1 MWKLFSTDFTGM
13 RSTLY
18 LILLALVALASS
30 VLTYY
35 VTPKAYQKT
44 LSDVSQQLGSTTAQL
59 ITKQETLDGLADKA
73 VEVKDAQQEGLKL
86 AAQMEIRYRDRDRV
100 IVRYRDVPLT
110 ATETDCSRARDLAAA
125 YFEELRNETR

>member
-18 LILLALVALASS
+18 LILLVLVALASS

-35 VTPKAYQKT
+35 VTSKAYQKT

-86 AAQMEIRYRDRDRV
+86 AAQLEIRYRDRDRV
-100 IVRYRDVPLT
+100 IVRYRDAPLT
-110 ATETDCSRARDLAAA
+110 VGETDCTRARNIAEA
-125 YFEELRNETR
+125 YFEELHREKQ

>member
-18 LILLALVALASS
+18 LILLVLVALASS

-35 VTPKAYQKT
+35 VTSKAYQKT

-86 AAQMEIRYRDRDRV
+86 AAQLEIRYRDRDRV
-100 IVRYRDVPLT
+100 IVRYRDAPLT
-110 ATETDCSRARDLAAA
+110 VGETDCTRARDLAAA
-125 YFEELRNETR
+125 YFEELRNETK